1 MPLAPRTV
9 AMVILVGLV
18 AARGGAAEKRSL
30 VPPVHL
36 PDGAEFQTWETP
48 PVFAKTYYVDQA
60 DPKAS
65 DDNPGSRA
73 LPLKTINRAAQVVQP
88 GERVLVAAGVY
99 RERVRPARG
108 GRGPRR

>member
-73 LPLKTINRAAQVVQP
+73 LPLKTINRGAGRSA
-88 GERVLVAAGVY
+88 GRARVGCRRRLPRAGAAGG
-99 RERVRPARG
+99 G